1 MKGKDFIQAKQQ
13 SWARRKGF
21 ELVPGTIGSNGEK
34 NYVNDFNQNLFTPLT
49 KENIACFEHGDGQ
62 EMQGRG
68 QELPKMKALQ
78 SSSVLAVNLFQYWQE
93 APLEILLEALKLPT
107 KKHIGTT
114 IKNIG
119 SKTDCTIVETSK
131 RLSFDNIKFEEQF
144 EISPDKSRFPRKAN
158 IDVVIHGDYD
168 FAIESKFIE
177 PYRDKPKA
185 LKTAYIE
192 DESLWNGLPHL
203 YKLAKKI
210 SPDNDIF
217 RYLDA
222 AQLIKHTLGLK
233 NTYCVQEKK
242 EEELNCTPSNEK
254 EIRTLK
260 ITSKPHEF
268 YLIYLWYDVPGED
281 GFRHRKEIE
290 QFAEIAEADGINFK
304 HITYQ
309 EVIVALA
316 KNAYEGNKA
325 YCDYL
330 TDRYL

>member
-1 MKGKDFIQAKQQ
+1 
-13 SWARRKGF
+13 
-21 ELVPGTIGSNGEK
+21 
-34 NYVNDFNQNLFTPLT
+34 
-49 KENIACFEHGDGQ
+49 
-62 EMQGRG
+62 MQG
-68 QELPKMKALQ
+68 
-78 SSSVLAVNLFQYWQE
+78 
-93 APLEILLEALKLPT
+93 APLEMLLEALKLPT
-107 KKHIGTT
+107 TQHIGTVM
-114 IKNIG
+114 KNVG
-119 SKTDCTIVETSK
+119 SQTDCTTTETSK
-131 RLSFDNIKFEEQF
+131 QLSFDNIKFEEQF

-192 DESLWNGLPHL
+192 DESLWNGLPNL

-210 SPDNDIF
+210 SPGNDMF

-222 AQLIKHTLGLK
+222 AQLIKHILGLR
-233 NTYCVQEKK
+233 NTYCMQKDK
-242 EEELNCTPSNEK
+242 EDGQDCALSNAK
-254 EIRTLK
+254 EVRSLK
-260 ITSKPHEF
+260 TTSKPHEF
-268 YLIYLWYDVPGED
+268 YLVYLWYDVPGED

-309 EVIVALA
+309 EVIAALT
-316 KNAYEGNKA
+316 KNAYEENKA